1 LELLTEEI
9 PVHELA
15 RKRFSPKTFLNRPVP
30 REELRALFEA
40 ARWSP
45 SSFNDQPW
53 SFVVATQDRP
63 EAFARLLETASAKNA
78 AWAKDAPVLVLAVA
92 RKAFT
97 HNGNPNRHAVYDV
110 GQSVA
115 WLTMEA
121 TARGLLVHQV
131 AGFDAQKAAAAV
143 GLPEGW
149 EAVTLMALGYS
160 EASPAAPRSRRA
172 LEATVFDGRFG
183 EPLFG

>member
-1 LELLTEEI
+1 MELLREGN

-15 RKRFSPKTFLNRPVP
+15 RKRFSPKAFTSRPVP
-30 REELRALFEA
+30 RREVRALFES

-53 SFVVATQDRP
+53 SFVVATHEQP
-63 EAFARLLETASAKNA
+63 EAFGPLLAAASAKNA
-78 AWAKDAPVLVLAVA
+78 AWAKDAPVLVLAVT
-92 RKAFT
+92 RLAFS
-97 HNGNPNRHAVYDV
+97 HNGKPNRHALYDL

-115 WLTMEA
+115 WLTVEA
-121 TARGLLVHQV
+121 TARGLLVHQM
-131 AGFDAQKAAAAV
+131 AGFDAQKAAVAV

-149 EAVTLMALGYS
+149 EAVTLMAIGYS
-160 EASPAAPRSRRA
+160 EESPAATRSRQA
-172 LEATVFDGRFG
+172 LDSMVFDGRFG